1 MRTLYRNDYC
11 LSCEQV
17 RVANQYRSF
26 DVIHLYYIPL
36 IPLGFRGH
44 WFCTI
49 CGRNPRARTRTGK
62 GVVIFLAVLVG
73 LMAAGFYC
81 FTFRYNFNPFLV
93 RILKPPIDL
102 KAMLKTVPPLSTEVC
117 FFCGCPLDSNGY
129 CSVCEIRLDQKLTVA
144 EFQTDPDVSPWYKQ

>member
-1 MRTLYRNDYC
+1 MFWSMRAIF
-11 LSCEQV
+11 SIG
-17 RVANQYRSF
+17 S
-26 DVIHLYYIPL
+26 IGL
-36 IPLGFRGH
+36 I
-44 WFCTI
+44 
-49 CGRNPRARTRTGK
+49 
-62 GVVIFLAVLVG
+62 
-73 LMAAGFYC
+73 
-81 FTFRYNFNPFLV
+81 FLV